1 MPRELLKE
9 INLANSYVKGVNPND
24 IDINLLKE
32 QNKAYWLFRQHYY
45 KNEIGAENKNKLKE
59 RMIEGK
65 KLAENYQ
72 KLAAEI
78 QTVKKQIEK
87 IRKIRILDESR
98 AKDPELDKEEG
109 QLMEKF
115 TSMKA
120 VEKQHKINLVKFRDE
135 IKTMKTIDE
144 NFEENR
150 IKHFKFWVE
159 AMGKKLEFESKYGKI
174 NLDTSYTSN
183 LSKNN

>member
-1 MPRELLKE
+1 MWYDYIKE
-9 INLANSYVKGVNPND
+9 SIDEKKVKFILIGNK
-24 IDINLLKE
+24 IDLEKKVSTE
-32 QNKAYWLFRQHYY
+32 Q
-45 KNEIGAENKNKLKE
+45 
-59 RMIEGK
+59 GK
-65 KLAENYQ
+65 KLADNYQ

-98 AKDPELDKEEG
+98 AKDPELEKEEG

-120 VEKQHKINLVKFRDE
+120 LEKQHKINLVKFRDE

-144 NFEENR
+144 KFEESR
-150 IKHFKFWVE
+150 IEHFKFWAE
-159 AMGKKLEFESKYGKI
+159 AMGKKLEY
-174 NLDTSYTSN
+174 
-183 LSKNN
+183 

>member
-1 MPRELLKE
+1 M
-9 INLANSYVKGVNPND
+9 NQ
-24 IDINLLKE
+24 

-87 IRKIRILDESR
+87 IRKEIFYL
-98 AKDPELDKEEG
+98 
-109 QLMEKF
+109 
-115 TSMKA
+115 
-120 VEKQHKINLVKFRDE
+120 HKL
-135 IKTMKTIDE
+135 
-144 NFEENR
+144 
-150 IKHFKFWVE
+150 
-159 AMGKKLEFESKYGKI
+159 KY
-174 NLDTSYTSN
+174 L
-183 LSKNN
+183 LS